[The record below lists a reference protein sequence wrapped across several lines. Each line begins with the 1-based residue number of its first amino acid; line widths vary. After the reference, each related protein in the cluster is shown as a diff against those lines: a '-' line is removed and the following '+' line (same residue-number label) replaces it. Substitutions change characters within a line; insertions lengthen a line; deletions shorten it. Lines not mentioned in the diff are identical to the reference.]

1 MKHEGFQN
9 LMAKVGRKK
18 SDLNGSTKLKKMDI
32 FVNLKVIIR
41 VCLIRFL
48 LSASTLF
55 ECT

>member
-55 ECT
+55 ECP